1 MSLKVREVIYR
12 EAEVIDLPGLLAQAQ
27 KNSGKSVA
35 RICEIVGFSRSYWY
49 LLINGKEK
57 LIAYSTLRK
66 IEAALGVD
74 FGIVLEEK
82 CDG

>member
-1 MSLKVREVIYR
+1 M
-12 EAEVIDLPGLLAQAQ
+12 
-27 KNSGKSVA
+27 
-35 RICEIVGFSRSYWY
+35 
-49 LLINGKEK
+49 LINGKEK